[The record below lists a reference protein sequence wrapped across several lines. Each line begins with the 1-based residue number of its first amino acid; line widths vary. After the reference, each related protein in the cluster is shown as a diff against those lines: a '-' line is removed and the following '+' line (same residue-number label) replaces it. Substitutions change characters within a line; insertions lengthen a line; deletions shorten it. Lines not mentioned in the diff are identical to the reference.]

1 MEQVVACKRS
11 TARTVG
17 RKRYRSDA
25 GVHAAGCLL
34 SARERSTEGARLW
47 PGKCYISC
55 QLLWMM
61 LLLLLLLLPVSWAA
75 DGGLQYMPAE
85 ASCGWL
91 PGSESPSLPHQPG
104 RGGAG
109 PLYLPCCARMIARS
123 LGSTLASS
131 MPGGREV
138 TPQAPATGAPRPAGR
153 QTGRHARVLARAVLS
168 TACTDASNTMLHTLL
183 HKRSHVPAHPHS
195 PLFHPPGAFCWSNHS
210 HSPCRWGPRMR
221 LGSSSRPCH
230 VSATLVSRSRP

>member
-1 MEQVVACKRS
+1 
-11 TARTVG
+11 
-17 RKRYRSDA
+17 
-25 GVHAAGCLL
+25 
-34 SARERSTEGARLW
+34 
-47 PGKCYISC
+47 
-55 QLLWMM
+55 
-61 LLLLLLLLPVSWAA
+61 
-75 DGGLQYMPAE
+75 MPAG
-85 ASCGWL
+85 ASYGWL
-91 PGSESPSLPHQPG
+91 PGSEPPPSPTSQ
-104 RGGAG
+104 GGAG

-153 QTGRHARVLARAVLS
+153 QAGRHARVLARAVLS
-168 TACTDASNTMLHTLL
+168 TACTDASNTMLHTHL
-183 HKRSHVPAHPHS
+183 HKRSHVPAHPPTRTTS

-221 LGSSSRPCH
+221 LGSSSLPCH